1 LDLFELID
9 HISKPFTS
17 SDDDIYGP
25 SEIAEKVEIRFLD
38 NVDIPLY
45 YWSNEIDASERVAC
59 LRSFLKIDPNIRG
72 DVESFLYFHYQ
83 HDISEA
89 CYSDFK
95 DAEDYIGWQL
105 NTTKPFEMNG
115 GRAPTQKEHVWAFL
129 TPMHMEIVLHDGVPS
144 VVLKYRPIWSPDTE
158 MEIIFKKGTE
168 FRPSDYYL
176 SQQGEY
182 SQQKAAS
189 HRPTSFFASVAYS
202 YWPLRSDPADI

>member
-1 LDLFELID
+1 MDLFELID

-95 DAEDYIGWQL
+95 DAEDYWAKASC
-105 NTTKPFEMNG
+105 KPFLKDIKVKSFLLIAENDPFLSRSCIPIEIAKNHFYLNVEVTKKG
-115 GRAPTQKEHVWAFL
+115 GHIGFIK
-129 TPMHMEIVLHDGVPS
+129 S
-144 VVLKYRPIWSPDTE
+144 
-158 MEIIFKKGTE
+158 FKK
-168 FRPSDYYL
+168 R
-176 SQQGEY
+176 
-182 SQQKAAS
+182 
-189 HRPTSFFASVAYS
+189 
-202 YWPLRSDPADI
+202 